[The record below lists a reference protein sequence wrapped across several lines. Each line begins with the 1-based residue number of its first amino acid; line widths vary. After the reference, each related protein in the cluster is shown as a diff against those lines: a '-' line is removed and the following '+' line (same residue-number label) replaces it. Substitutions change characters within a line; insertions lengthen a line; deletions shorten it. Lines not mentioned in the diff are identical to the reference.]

1 MKTVKELVNI
11 YATTPTGQNLIKL
24 ENKLN
29 IESRLFRHSNKQ
41 NKKKNVLM
49 QQLKHD
55 NFEYNKKNQENF
67 SQTRKKPHYSEKK
80 TRRLRH
86 HQKT

>member
-1 MKTVKELVNI
+1 
-11 YATTPTGQNLIKL
+11 
-24 ENKLN
+24 
-29 IESRLFRHSNKQ
+29 
-41 NKKKNVLM
+41 M